1 MKKSL
6 SQNGFTLIEVLIA
19 FTLLS
24 VLLVLLFGMLGVSAK
39 SWNQGEAKLVE
50 LNRKSVAYQFFRS
63 YLSNIRAIHY
73 QPNQADDN
81 STENSRL
88 AFIGYSQS
96 LSFVAPMPRA
106 AIGSQLQIVTI
117 QPDKRKP
124 TDITV
129 TLADFFA
136 GKKSSVTDSAVL
148 LQEVKKITFSYYGE
162 KSKDEEPAWYE
173 DWNSS
178 NKLPS
183 LIEISI
189 ELTDGSPWPAMVF
202 PVRID
207 GQAMTNAK

>member
-63 YLSNIRAIHY
+63 YLSNIRSIHY

-88 AFIGYSQS
+88 AFIGFAAD
-96 LSFVAPMPRA
+96 LSRRL
-106 AIGSQLQIVTI
+106 GW
-117 QPDKRKP
+117 
-124 TDITV
+124 
-129 TLADFFA
+129 LA
-136 GKKSSVTDSAVL
+136 GL
-148 LQEVKKITFSYYGE
+148 
-162 KSKDEEPAWYE
+162 
-173 DWNSS
+173 
-178 NKLPS
+178 
-183 LIEISI
+183 
-189 ELTDGSPWPAMVF
+189 
-202 PVRID
+202 
-207 GQAMTNAK
+207 